1 MDRCDGGHTV
11 GWGWS
16 VSHRS
21 PLLVELVGA
30 LGEGWRAFVGTA
42 ERGETLVAPGVST
55 GLSGEPS
62 RDLNWIVAYGP
73 DGVAE
78 GVSRAVRR
86 LRERGLPGV
95 VYAASPAAGEVA
107 GVAGELDLKA
117 TGFLPVMCVRGGDV
131 VRAEVGHEVR
141 RVTNVEG
148 VLSAGDVLG
157 DAFDL
162 PVDWCQR
169 LLGVGFPTSSAAD
182 VYLSCHDGR
191 PVAVAGVAQVG
202 VIAGIYAVGTRHAH
216 RRRGAGAAAMSAAL
230 DHHLG
235 AGAQWFGLLSAPQA
249 EPFYAGFGF
258 VVVDHASVWTVE
270 GA

>member
-1 MDRCDGGHTV
+1 MERCDCRDTV
-11 GWGWS
+11 GGWS

-30 LGEGWRAFVGTA
+30 LGEGWSAFVATA
-42 ERGETLVAPGVST
+42 ERGETLVAPGVSA

-62 RDLNWIVAYGP
+62 RDLNWVVAHGP
-73 DGVAE
+73 DGVTD
-78 GVSRAVRR
+78 GVRRAVRR
-86 LRERGLPGV
+86 LRDRGLPGV
-95 VYAASPAAGEVA
+95 VYAASPVAGEVA
-107 GVAGELDLKA
+107 AVAGELDLTA
-117 TGFLPVMCVRGGDV
+117 TGLLPVMCVRGGDV
-131 VRAEVGHEVR
+131 VRSGVGHEVR
-141 RVTNVEG
+141 RVTDVEG

-169 LLGVGFPTSSAAD
+169 LLGVGFSTSSAAD
-182 VYLSCHDGR
+182 LYLSFHDGR

-202 VIAGIYAVGTRHAH
+202 TIAGIYAVGTRHAH
-216 RRRGAGAAAMSAAL
+216 RRRGAATAAVSAAL
-230 DHHLG
+230 DHHLS
-235 AGAQWFGLLSAPQA
+235 AGAQWFGLLSAPRA